1 MAELPSQGLTH
12 EVSQFVVLADMP
24 YLRLSGNQQQK
35 WLYATWRGDL
45 TASQIKQG
53 GEQVLRLIQNDGY
66 TRLLNDNSLVT
77 GIAEDAFDEP
87 MDAATMP
94 LFFKAGLHYLAWVL
108 AAEPRARA
116 FAEVRVAA
124 ATWPLILTFEEIDAA
139 TEWLEQ
145 AV

>member
-12 EVSQFVVLADMP
+12 EVRQCVVLVDLP

-35 WLYATWRGDL
+35 CLHATWRGNL
-45 TASQIKQG
+45 VASQIREGSKQM
-53 GEQVLRLIQNDGY
+53 LRLIQESGY

-87 MDAATMP
+87 MDTASM
-94 LFFKAGLHYLAWVL
+94 LMFFKAGLHYLAWVL